1 MFNRLWILFCFCI
14 YFSQTNINF
23 NYQSQ
28 YGNGSNV
35 DDFTQT
41 TSPYYYFENLL
52 DINFNYNSIYFH
64 TQLEYSNSPIYG
76 KDIIHPKQVPTTYF
90 IEYSNSDLMLKW
102 GHIQTLYG
110 YGLNINMFH
119 DQTIDFN
126 NRIRGVEFK
135 YSPSDYLD
143 LFFVSGEGNF
153 GTKSKGDLRV
163 NDLFFKNNIK
173 TYGAQFY
180 TNLGDMS
187 ISMADKVTYYDGGIY
202 SNLINSDSRL
212 SVDLQ
217 DYLFSDFDIW
227 NLDSRVELNGINFS
241 YSKTLGDFDIYIENK
256 SNRYN
261 KILREDQKEEGY
273 LKYFSLSG
281 DLLGLNILY
290 EYKDYNMLYYMP
302 IVSNPPLVF
311 GETTSVLISR
321 IQHNINFSDEIGHQL
336 ELRNTIND
344 VSLLMNISIGRK
356 HSGIRNQN
364 DFSFDEEG
372 NLVYG
377 TYNPVSF
384 SDILTDMNFL
394 DEDLRAHKPFRDIY
408 IEANGWKMD
417 NSFYYKFGYLS
428 HYSYDNSSGK
438 NYQSY
443 TIPTQFVIGLKNQNS
458 LTLYYEYQNTN
469 NLTYNPY
476 FLQDDEGNFVADDD
490 GNLISVPDYD
500 YDTYE
505 YNYMS
510 LSYHINGFGS
520 ITYFSD
526 KENIQ
531 YYIDG
536 SDKTRFWT
544 GIELSLEL
552 SSTMQLSIFKG
563 SQKGGLVCANGVCA
577 VQPSFEDGIKVTFRA
592 LF

>member
-1 MFNRLWILFCFCI
+1 MSNYFLCFFILFC
-14 YFSQTNINF
+14 SLKGSINF
-23 NYQSQ
+23 NYESK

-35 DDFTQT
+35 DDFTQDT
-41 TSPYYYFENLL
+41 TSYYYFENLL
-52 DINFNYNSIYFH
+52 DINYNYNNLYIY
-64 TQLEYSNSPIYG
+64 TQLEYSNPPIYG
-76 KDIIHPKQVPTTYF
+76 LDKTKINSLSDSYF
-90 IEYSNSDLMLKW
+90 IEYSNAFSSLKW
-102 GHIQTLYG
+102 GYLQTLYG
-110 YGLNINMFH
+110 YGLDINMFQ
-119 DQTIDFN
+119 DQSTDFD
-126 NRIRGVEFK
+126 NRIKGVELK
-135 YSPSDYLD
+135 YYPSDITD
-143 LFFVSGEGNF
+143 FFFISGKGNY
-153 GTKSKGDLRV
+153 GTKSSGSLRV
-163 NDLFFKNNIK
+163 NDLYFNHALDVYGMQLYTDFGDFSISSSTKKTYYLGGVYNNI
-173 TYGAQFY
+173 
-180 TNLGDMS
+180 
-187 ISMADKVTYYDGGIY
+187 
-202 SNLINSDSRL
+202 INSDSRL
-212 SVDLQ
+212 SIDLQ
-217 DYLFSDFDIW
+217 DYIFSDFSLF
-227 NLDSRVELNGINFS
+227 NLDSEVESKGLNIS
-241 YSKTLGDFDIYIENK
+241 YSKTLGDFDIYIENH

-261 KILREDQKEEGY
+261 KILRENQKEEGY
-273 LKYFSLSG
+273 LRYFSLSG
-281 DLLGLNILY
+281 DLLGLNLLY

-321 IQHNINFSDEIGHQL
+321 IQHNINFSDEIGHQF
-336 ELRNTIND
+336 ELRNNIND
-344 VSLLMNISIGRK
+344 ISLLMNLSIGMK
-356 HSGIRNQN
+356 HSGVRNQN
-364 DFSFDEEG
+364 DLSVDEEG
-372 NLVYG
+372 NLLYG
-377 TYNPVSF
+377 TYDPVSF

-428 HYSYDNSSGK
+428 HYSYDDSSGK

-469 NLTYNPY
+469 NLTYSPY
-476 FLQDDEGNFVADDD
+476 FLEDDDGNFVADDD

>member
-1 MFNRLWILFCFCI
+1 MFNRLWIFFCFCI

-241 YSKTLGDFDIYIENK
+241 YSKTLGDFDIYIENQ
-256 SNRYN
+256 SNNYN
-261 KILREDQKEEGY
+261 KILRKDEDINGY
-273 LKYFSLSG
+273 LNYFSLSG
-281 DLLGLNILY
+281 DISDISILY
-290 EYKDYNMLYYMP
+290 EHKDYKMLYYMP
-302 IVSNPPLVF
+302 IYSSPPLVY
-311 GETTSVLISR
+311 GETTSVLMSR
-321 IQHNINFSDEIGHQL
+321 IQHNVDFSDEIGHQFEARFNL
-336 ELRNTIND
+336 LD
-344 VSLLMNISIGRK
+344 LDFLMNLSFGMK
-356 HSGIRNQN
+356 HQGVRNWN
-364 DFSFDEEG
+364 DFEMDDDF
-372 NLVYG
+372 NITYG
-377 TYNPVSF
+377 TYSKPPTSQA
-384 SDILTDMNFL
+384 LTDMDFL
-394 DEDLRAHKPFRDIY
+394 DEDFRAHKPFRDFY
-408 IEANGWKMD
+408 IEASGWRDSDKFSY
-417 NSFYYKFGYLS
+417 NFITPTLRYYKIGYGS
-428 HYSYDNSSGK
+428 QYSYDDASGK
-438 NYQSY
+438 NYESY
-443 TIPTQFVIGLKNQNS
+443 TIPTQFVFEFNNQNS
-458 LTLYYEYQNTN
+458 ITVYYEYQKTN
-469 NLTYNPY
+469 NLQTA
-476 FLQDDEGNFVADDD
+476 FSFEDD
-490 GNLISVPDYD
+490 GTIIPDYE
-500 YDTYE
+500 YDTYK
-505 YNYMS
+505 YNYS
-510 LSYHINGFGS
+510 SISYHINNFGS
-520 ITYFSD
+520 ITYFLD
-526 KENIQ
+526 KE
-531 YYIDG
+531 YINYWIDDSNKKNSWKG
-536 SDKTRFWT
+536 V
-544 GIELSLEL
+544 ELSLEL
-552 SSTMQLSIFKG
+552 SSSMHLSIFKG

-577 VQPSFEDGIKVTFRA
+577 VQPSFEDGIKITFRA